1 MRMQPYASLEERSSL
16 RPSLIDSTVCV
27 SVIVFAPRNYG
38 SHAMDFT
45 LYWFMFPVSIC
56 VATCAML
63 SGIGGAALF
72 TPIFVLVFP
81 LLGPE
86 YPLAS
91 TFAAIS
97 TALLTQTF
105 GFFSGFVGYYR
116 RRMIDFDLAVRFM
129 KLTVPIGVLGALV
142 AHMVFDAFLIGAYA
156 VLVLVLAYG
165 LLFLRKPQTGRP
177 NYDQPYRKPHIPA
190 SDFALTGAGAFLTGM
205 VSVGIGEIIVSRL
218 TRRGLPVGVA
228 AATSVAIVF
237 VTILFTT
244 TTLIA
249 QLISDG
255 GIAAVPWNLIC
266 YEIPGVLIGG
276 QIGPRL
282 QGLVSQRT
290 MERAIGM
297 LFIVLSVG
305 MMTVALRKF
314 GLI

>member
-1 MRMQPYASLEERSSL
+1 
-16 RPSLIDSTVCV
+16 
-27 SVIVFAPRNYG
+27 
-38 SHAMDFT
+38 MDFT
-45 LYWFMFPVSIC
+45 LYWFMFPVSIG

-105 GFFSGFVGYYR
+105 GFFSGFIGYYR
-116 RRMIDFDLAVRFM
+116 RRMVDFDLAWRFI
-129 KLTVPIGVLGALV
+129 KITAPIGVLGALV
-142 AHMVFDAFLIGAYA
+142 AHLVYDAVLIGAYA
-156 VLVLVLAYG
+156 VLVIVLAFG

-177 NYDQPYRKPHIPA
+177 NYDQPYRKPDIPT
-190 SDFALTGAGAFLTGM
+190 SDFVLTGGGAFLTGM

-218 TRRGLPVGVA
+218 TRRGIPVGVA

-237 VTILFTT
+237 VTILLTT
-244 TTLIA
+244 TTLVA
-249 QLISDG
+249 QLVRDG
-255 GIAAVPWNLIC
+255 GIGAVPWNLIC

-290 MERAIGM
+290 MERAIGV
-297 LFIVLSVG
+297 LFVVLSVG
-305 MMTVALRKF
+305 MMTVSLRKF
-314 GLI
+314 GVL